1 MLAMSA
7 ADLDTVVVLPYQAN
21 ELMDHRL
28 GFAMDYKRMGPLELE
43 GTGSVEHVVAGQK
56 KMEPAPELGWND
68 FLSQVQP
75 GANVVLGDSSLDLV
89 DFCGSDVQ
97 DPLPEVGSKQCH
109 VSG

>member
-1 MLAMSA
+1 
-7 ADLDTVVVLPYQAN
+7 
-21 ELMDHRL
+21 
-28 GFAMDYKRMGPLELE
+28 
-43 GTGSVEHVVAGQK
+43 
-56 KMEPAPELGWND
+56 MEPAPELGWND

-109 VSG
+109 VSGRYPAVFGEHFQRGQLDLAHRPYEIVVTEDVAKILGLVSGIARQGQVFFHFTSPK